1 MSGMSK
7 ERNRSA
13 GGGIGITGVV
23 QIVFL
28 ILKLCGLIDW
38 PWKYVLIPL
47 WVDLVIV
54 AVLLIVVIAAA
65 IIQVAKENKEQ
76 TRS

>member
-1 MSGMSK
+1 MNDMSK
-7 ERNRSA
+7 EKNRSA
-13 GGGIGITGVV
+13 SSGIGLTGVV

-47 WVDLVIV
+47 WIDLVIV
-54 AVLLIVVIAAA
+54 VVLLIVVIAAA
-65 IIQVAKENKEQ
+65 VIQVMKENKE
-76 TRS
+76 